1 MQLDGLVEFT
11 GLKEHMHFLIL
22 FSATLSRLL
31 KSCREGD
38 VKGDGLLFHIG
49 LS

>member
-1 MQLDGLVEFT
+1 MDGVCEFI
-11 GLKEHMHFLIL
+11 GLEEHMAFLIL
-22 FSATLSRLL
+22 LSATLSRLL

-38 VKGDGLLFHIG
+38 VKGDRLLFYID